1 MRRLLPFVLLFVPSL
16 LQAQAQGPQPILR
29 AKVVPADKVIV
40 GQPLRLVVEILV
52 PNYFT
57 GAPDFPSFE
66 LDGAIVTLSDDRPEH
81 LNEQINGTTFAG
93 IRRFYLIYP
102 EQPGKF
108 AVPSVTISVA
118 YASQPPET
126 TKANLNLPPLTFS
139 ATLPPEAQGLDYF
152 LPTMQLTI
160 RQQWS
165 APLTHI
171 RVGDSLSR
179 TVVVTAQKM
188 QAMLIPPLQLTA
200 PEGVRVYPKN
210 PDVESKKSPI
220 GEFLAGERTER
231 ASYVFTKP
239 GDYTLPA
246 VEISWWDLSAQK
258 LKTSKLSA
266 IKIQVDAAD
275 SYVSELPPEPPQA
288 AAQTPQH
295 PFRDYL
301 PVALK
306 AALALLLLAIVVF
319 LVYRLGPPLVGRI
332 TAARNRWNE
341 SEAAYWRRLNQAL
354 HRNNAAQSY
363 ALLLAWIR
371 RAHGDIA
378 LSEFLETDV
387 DTQLDQQILALS
399 QALYAPNAKTSWDGK
414 LISTLLSRRRKL
426 ASPSVASNALPPL
439 NPA

>member
-1 MRRLLPFVLLFVPSL
+1 M
-16 LQAQAQGPQPILR
+16 
-29 AKVVPADKVIV
+29 
-40 GQPLRLVVEILV
+40 
-52 PNYFT
+52 
-57 GAPDFPSFE
+57 
-66 LDGAIVTLSDDRPEH
+66 
-81 LNEQINGTTFAG
+81 
-93 IRRFYLIYP
+93 
-102 EQPGKF
+102 
-108 AVPSVTISVA
+108 
-118 YASQPPET
+118 
-126 TKANLNLPPLTFS
+126 
-139 ATLPPEAQGLDYF
+139 
-152 LPTMQLTI
+152 
-160 RQQWS
+160 
-165 APLTHI
+165 
-171 RVGDSLSR
+171 
-179 TVVVTAQKM
+179 
-188 QAMLIPPLQLTA
+188 
-200 PEGVRVYPKN
+200 
-210 PDVESKKSPI
+210 
-220 GEFLAGERTER
+220 
-231 ASYVFTKP
+231 
-239 GDYTLPA
+239 PA

-288 AAQTPQH
+288 AAQTPPH

-306 AALALLLLAIVVF
+306 ASLALLLLAIVVF

-354 HRNNAAQSY
+354 HRNDAAQSY

-371 RAHGDIA
+371 RAHGDIP
-378 LSEFLETDV
+378 LFEFLETDV
-387 DTQLDQQILALS
+387 DPQLDQQILALS